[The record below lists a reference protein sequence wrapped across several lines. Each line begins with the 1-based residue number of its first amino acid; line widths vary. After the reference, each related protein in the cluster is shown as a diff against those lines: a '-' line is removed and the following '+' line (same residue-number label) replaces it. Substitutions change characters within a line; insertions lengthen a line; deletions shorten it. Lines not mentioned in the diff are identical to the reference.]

1 MSIYYFFCLSI
12 EFKKW
17 KDKMEEKFLS
27 FYALDTSAKLLS
39 DGSKKEYYNCHRS
52 YKYIR
57 KGQDI
62 RTLKSTG
69 TNKIESA
76 CPSRI
81 EALIKSDGSVT
92 VNFWKTHVGHTS
104 DIARVLL
111 NKQTKAEIA
120 SMLKYKTLC

>member
-39 DGSKKEYYNCHRS
+39 DGNKKEYYSCHRS

-76 CPSRI
+76 CSSRI
-81 EALIKSDGSVT
+81 EASIKSDGCVP

-104 DIARVLL
+104 DIGCVLL
-111 NKQTKAEIA
+111 NKQTKTEIA
-120 SMLKYKTLC
+120 SMLKYKILC